1 VYYSIFGA
9 ILDIRYVVRVKFLKQ
24 NKRLNYSKLNKD
36 LILFDGSQNFFFN
49 IGSAPNNAK
58 QCPLFQLRKGWEY
71 Q

>member
-1 VYYSIFGA
+1 LEPLEEV
-9 ILDIRYVVRVKFLKQ
+9 LCCTCKVLKQ
-24 NKRLNYSKLNKD
+24 NKRLNYSKLNED
-36 LILFDGSQNFFFN
+36 LILFDGSQKCFFFN